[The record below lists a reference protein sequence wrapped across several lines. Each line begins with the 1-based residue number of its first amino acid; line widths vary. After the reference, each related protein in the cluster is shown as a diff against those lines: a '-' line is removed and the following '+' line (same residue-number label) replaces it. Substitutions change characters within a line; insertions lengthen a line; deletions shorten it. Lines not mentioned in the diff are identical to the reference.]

1 MNYRELLIKV
11 IEGGNYKLADLESRI
26 ERLWL
31 EGKLT
36 TEERDELLP
45 MAAEHAQDRMQ
56 VDVLA
61 KLAEFERRI
70 YDLEHPTDIYPEY
83 QPGQLSERGVVYRYD
98 VTGDGE
104 LDLVRYDGGRASTSL
119 GIGKIEGWHMLDR
132 ELNITHIITRDA
144 DGGYVLTPIEPEQ
157 MDMTPPDY
165 DSMTKHELYE
175 WAEARGITVYES
187 WTKADIVAA
196 IQAALGEGEST
207 EATDAE

>member
-1 MNYRELLIKV
+1 MDYRELLIKV

-36 TEERDELLP
+36 TEERDELMPL
-45 MAAEHAQDRMQ
+45 AAEHAQDRYQ
-56 VDVLA
+56 VDIIERIANHEHRL
-61 KLAEFERRI
+61 FE
-70 YDLEHPTDIYPEY
+70 LEHPTEQYPIW
-83 QPGQLSERGVVYRYD
+83 QAGQVSERGVVYRYD

-104 LDLVRYDGGRASTSL
+104 LDLVRYDGGKTSTSL
-119 GIGKIEGWHMLDR
+119 SIGKIEGWHMLDR
-132 ELNITHIITRDA
+132 ELRMTHIISRDA
-144 DGGYVLTPIEPEQ
+144 DGNYVLTPIEPEQ

-196 IQAALGEGEST
+196 IQAALGDAGNSEGE
-207 EATDAE
+207 